1 MHFKISMQIAI
12 EAEQIG
18 KLLIKLLMRFLNFFL
33 PDQLQDLQSLLGQE
47 KRGLLVVN
55 DF

>member
-1 MHFKISMQIAI
+1 MQIAI